1 MNKIKTLLT
10 IGATVAMLAIPVA
23 AQNTT
28 APATASAPQDGCTQE
43 AKDAN
48 YKIFRETLK
57 SDQPKAYDAAK
68 KYLACPAPAT
78 PTEGETKIVEY
89 LTRWT
94 KLYDEGSKK
103 NKLTQLLYIDKKYEE
118 AFVVGREILAAEPE
132 YVKGFV
138 DLGANGY
145 LVVPL
150 KNEQLITEAV
160 QYARKGLQMLE
171 SGKTLTDWGHLQNK
185 DVATAYMNYTIG
197 ALTIEK
203 DPGGALKHLMKSAQF
218 ETPLKKSAFTYALI
232 AGAYETGP
240 YAQQSAEYKEKYS
253 GKDETPESKLALAN
267 VNQLVDRIID
277 GYARAVALAGTD
289 TKLAAQKTA
298 WQENLTN
305 LYKYRH
311 ESDTGLNEMIAGILS
326 KPLPPEPTPITV
338 LPATP
343 AATPAGTS
351 GGATPTSNGTGN
363 GASSGNGAAAA
374 PANKPN
380 TTTTNKPTT
389 TTAPAAANTKP
400 ANDKP
405 KPRNQ
410 R

>member
-10 IGATVAMLAIPVA
+10 IGATVAMLALPVA
-23 AQNTT
+23 AQNTA
-28 APATASAPQDGCTQE
+28 APANTSAPQDGCTQE

-57 SDQPKAYDAAK
+57 TDQPKANEAAK
-68 KYLACPAPAT
+68 KYLACPASAT

-89 LTRWT
+89 LKRWT
-94 KLYDEGSKK
+94 KLYEEGSKK
-103 NKLTQLLYIDKKYEE
+103 NKLTQLLYVDKKYDE
-118 AFVVGREILAAEPE
+118 AFVLGREILATEPE
-132 YVKGFV
+132 YVKAFV

-145 LVVPL
+145 LVAPL

-160 QYARKGLQMLE
+160 QYARKGLQLLE
-171 SGKTLTDWGHLQNK
+171 SGQTLEDWGPLQNK
-185 DVATAYMNYTIG
+185 DVATAYLNYTIG
-197 ALTIEK
+197 ALTVEK
-203 DPGGALKHLMKSAQF
+203 DPTGALKHLIKSAQF

-240 YAQQSAEYKEKYS
+240 YAKQSADYKATYF

-267 VNQLVDRIID
+267 INQLVDRMID

-289 TKLAAQKTA
+289 TKLATQKAA

-311 ESDTGLNEMIAGILS
+311 ESETGLNEMIAGILA
-326 KPLPPEPTPITV
+326 KPLPPEPTPLTS
-338 LPATP
+338 LPTP
-343 AATPAGTS
+343 PATPAGTS
-351 GGATPTSNGTGN
+351 GGATPTNGTGN
-363 GASSGNGAAAA
+363 GASTGNGATAA
-374 PANKPN
+374 PANK
-380 TTTTNKPTT
+380 TTTTTP
-389 TTAPAAANTKP
+389 APTKP

-405 KPRNQ
+405 NKP
-410 R
+410 

>member
-10 IGATVAMLAIPVA
+10 MGATVAMLAIPVA
-23 AQNTT
+23 AQNTA
-28 APATASAPQDGCTQE
+28 APATTTALQDGCTQE

-57 SDQPKAYDAAK
+57 SDQPKANEAAK
-68 KYLACPAPAT
+68 KYLACPAAAT
-78 PTEGETKIVEY
+78 PTEGETKIIEY
-89 LTRWT
+89 LKRWT
-94 KLYDEGSKK
+94 KLYEEGSKK
-103 NKLTQLLYIDKKYEE
+103 NKLTQLLYVDKKYDE

-132 YVKGFV
+132 YVKAYV

-145 LVVPL
+145 LVAPL
-150 KNEQLITEAV
+150 KNEQLVTEAIA
-160 QYARKGLQMLE
+160 YARKGLQLLE
-171 SGKTLTDWGHLQNK
+171 SGQTLEDWGPLQNK

-197 ALTIEK
+197 SLTVEK
-203 DPGGALKHLMKSAQF
+203 DPSGALKHLIKSAQF
-218 ETPLKKSAFTYALI
+218 ETPLKKSAVTYALI

-240 YAQQSAEYKEKYS
+240 YAKQSADYKAVYS

-267 VNQLVDRIID
+267 INQLVDRIID

-289 TKLAAQKTA
+289 TKLATQKAA
-298 WQENLTN
+298 WQENLIN

-311 ESDTGLNEMIAGILS
+311 ESETGLPEMIAGILA

-343 AATPAGTS
+343 ATPAGTS
-351 GGATPTSNGTGN
+351 GGATPTNGTGN
-363 GASSGNGAAAA
+363 GAPSGNGAAAA
-374 PANKPN
+374 PATK
-380 TTTTNKPTT
+380 TTTT
-389 TTAPAAANTKP
+389 PATANTKP

-405 KPRNQ
+405 NKPR
-410 R
+410 

>member
-1 MNKIKTLLT
+1 MNKIKTFLT
-10 IGATVAMLAIPVA
+10 MGATVAMLAIPVA
-23 AQNTT
+23 AQNTA
-28 APATASAPQDGCTQE
+28 APAGASAPQDGCTQE

-57 SDQPKAYDAAK
+57 TDQPKANEAAK
-68 KYLACPAPAT
+68 KYLACPAAAT

-89 LTRWT
+89 LKRWT
-94 KLYDEGSKK
+94 RLYEEGSKK
-103 NKLTQLLYIDKKYEE
+103 NKLTQLLYADKKYDE
-118 AFVVGREILAAEPE
+118 AFVLGREILAAEPE
-132 YVKGFV
+132 YAKGII

-145 LVVPL
+145 LVAPL

-160 QYARKGLQMLE
+160 QYARKGLQLLE
-171 SGKTLTDWGHLQNK
+171 SGKTLEDWGNLQNK
-185 DVATAYMNYTIG
+185 DIAVAYLNYTIG
-197 ALTIEK
+197 TLTVAK
-203 DPGGALKHLMKSAQF
+203 DPAGALKHLIKSAQF
-218 ETPLKKSAFTYALI
+218 ETPLKKSAITYAYI

-240 YAQQSAEYKEKYS
+240 YAQQSADYQAKYS

-267 VNQLVDRIID
+267 INQLVDRIID

-289 TKLAAQKTA
+289 TKLAAEKAA
-298 WQENLTN
+298 WQENLTR

-311 ESDTGLNEMIAGILS
+311 ESDTALTGLNEMIAGILS

-343 AATPAGTS
+343 ASTPAGTS
-351 GGATPTSNGTGN
+351 GGATPNGAGN
-363 GASSGNGAAAA
+363 GAPGGNGAAAA
-374 PANKPN
+374 PANR
-380 TTTTNKPTT
+380 TTTS
-389 TTAPAAANTKP
+389 PANASTKP

-405 KPRNQ
+405 KPR

>member
-10 IGATVAMLAIPVA
+10 TGATVAMLAIPVA

-28 APATASAPQDGCTQE
+28 APATNSAPQDAACTQE

-48 YKIFRETLK
+48 YKVFRETLK
-57 SDQPKAYDAAK
+57 TDQPKAYEAAK

-78 PTEGETKIVEY
+78 PTEGETKIIEY

-103 NKLTQLLYIDKKYEE
+103 NRLTQLLYVDKKYDE
-118 AFVVGREILAAEPE
+118 AFTVGREILAAEPE
-132 YVKGFV
+132 NVKALV

-150 KNEQLITEAV
+150 KNEQLITEAI
-160 QYARKGLQMLE
+160 QYARKGLQLLE
-171 SGKTLTDWGHLQNK
+171 SGKTIEDWGPLQNK
-185 DVATAYMNYTIG
+185 DVATAYLNYTIG
-197 ALTIEK
+197 ALTVEK
-203 DPGGALKHLMKSAQF
+203 DPSGALKHLIKAAQF

-240 YAQQSAEYKEKYS
+240 YAKQSADYKAMYF

-267 VNQLVDRIID
+267 VNQLVDRMID

-289 TKLAAQKTA
+289 SKLAAQKTA

-311 ESDTGLNEMIAGILS
+311 ESETGLNEMVASILT
-326 KPLPPEPTPITV
+326 KPLPPEPTPLTS

-343 AATPAGTS
+343 PTTPAGTS
-351 GGATPTSNGTGN
+351 GAAPNNGTGN
-363 GASSGNGAAAA
+363 GTSGNAPAAA
-374 PANKPN
+374 PANK
-380 TTTTNKPTT
+380 TTTTPATPNSKPTPDKPT
-389 TTAPAAANTKP
+389 PDKP
-400 ANDKP
+400 ATTP
-405 KPRNQ
+405 KPRN
-410 R
+410 RS